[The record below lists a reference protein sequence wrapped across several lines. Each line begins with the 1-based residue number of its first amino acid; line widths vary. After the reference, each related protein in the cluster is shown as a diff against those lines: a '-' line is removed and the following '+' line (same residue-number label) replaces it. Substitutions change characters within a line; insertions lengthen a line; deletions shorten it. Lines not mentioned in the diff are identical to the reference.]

1 MVSYDTIRK
10 KAGIEMGILSKAF
23 ETLFIIA
30 GIFFLL
36 WIGASWI
43 DVIADNSTTAIHA
56 SWNLFVL
63 LTK

>member
-10 KAGIEMGILSKAF
+10 KAGIKMGILSR
-23 ETLFIIA
+23 LFDVLLTTA
-30 GIFFLL
+30 GLAFLL
-36 WIGASWI
+36 WVGISWI

-56 SWNLFVL
+56 SWNFFVL

>member
-1 MVSYDTIRK
+1 MVNKI
-10 KAGIEMGILSKAF
+10 SKIF
-23 ETLFIIA
+23 DVLFTTA

-36 WIGASWI
+36 WAGISWI
-43 DVIADNSTTAIHA
+43 DVIADNTTTAIHA